1 MFQLKGLKNYPQ
13 NRRNQ
18 MNKCLDNCTGTAV
31 IEWEREFFED
41 LHESR
46 EKLLDYIIQN
56 GQTLREHY
64 CSEVCP
70 VQKFRR
76 KYERK

>member
-1 MFQLKGLKNYPQ
+1 MDLRCNAEE
-13 NRRNQ
+13 
-18 MNKCLDNCTGTAV
+18 MNNLCNLTNCTGLAV
-31 IEWEREFFED
+31 IEWERYFFQG

-70 VQKFRR
+70 VSKFRR
-76 KYERK
+76 KYQK